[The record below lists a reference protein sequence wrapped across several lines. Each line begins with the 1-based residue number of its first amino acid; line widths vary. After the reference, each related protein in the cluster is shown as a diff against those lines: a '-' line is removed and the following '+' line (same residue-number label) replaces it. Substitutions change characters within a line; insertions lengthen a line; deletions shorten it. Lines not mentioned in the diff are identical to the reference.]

1 MKKKTVWITAAII
14 GLGAL
19 AVVLALAFTHWNK
32 DGKKDRRTVPQ
43 YTLEELENADITAT
57 EATNADSNE
66 SAGTTL
72 NNDQWEEL
80 AESLFQAIR
89 FWSSLDDMSHEEAR
103 LSHYDRIERWRKE
116 HKLEND
122 DMTKIFA
129 KTIQDYFLEREKKS
143 DNKKLKTWHSH
154 ALFYIKYYPLPRKEF
169 MELVHKTVELEP
181 EYANKIISS
190 YISAYPDWVFDD
202 KPIIEII
209 DKTDSET
216 YRFSG
221 ACVDLINQI
230 LKERD
235 ETRKKKL
242 LDKAFEWSLQ
252 DDMHEIFQD
261 LDRILL
267 DHYDKDY
274 ATNPRRKLQ
283 LEKDLKR
290 HEEARKYTLSYL
302 RSKYAL
308 EHFGEGDEALEV
320 LYKLDMDDKVKSRI
334 LEKMNEI
341 KKAGKDPSAIISKK
355 YLEEIYSDE

>member
-1 MKKKTVWITAAII
+1 MKKKTVCITAA
-14 GLGAL
+14 GLGFCLL
-19 AVVLALAFTHWNK
+19 AIVLALAFTHRNT
-32 DGKKDRRTVPQ
+32 DGKKGQRILPR
-43 YTLEELENADITAT
+43 YTLEELENAEITAT
-57 EATNADSNE
+57 EATNADSNG
-66 SAGTTL
+66 SAGTL
-72 NNDQWEEL
+72 MNNDQWEEL
-80 AESLFQAIR
+80 AESLFRAIR

-116 HKLEND
+116 HKLEKD

-283 LEKDLKR
+283 LEKDLKH
-290 HEEARKYTLSYL
+290 HEETGKYNWGYL

-308 EHFGEGDEALEV
+308 EHFGEGDEALEM
-320 LYKLDMDDKVKSRI
+320 LYKLDTDDKLKLRI
-334 LEKMNEI
+334 MKRVEEL
-341 KKAGKDPSAIISKK
+341 KKARKDPSSLYSKEF
-355 YLEEIYSDE
+355 LDELNNVQ